1 MTRAHSIADALAA
14 LQPEP
19 GLVLLMCGMAGS
31 GKTTFSQALELR
43 GFARLSID
51 EVMWTRF
58 GRHGIDYPA
67 ADYRSLLERAHAE
80 LSDRLAA
87 VMARRTP
94 AVVDSAFWNRADRDR
109 HKVLV
114 EQAGCRWQIVYMQTP
129 LELVRNRLSQRNF
142 RFDANAPYAITDD
155 ILTRYA
161 AAFEPPLDEGAIVVV
176 P

>member
-1 MTRAHSIADALAA
+1 MTSARPVADALAA

-31 GKTTFSQALELR
+31 GKTTFSQALESR
-43 GFARLSID
+43 GFVRLSID
-51 EVMWTRF
+51 EVMWARF

-67 ADYRSLLERAHAE
+67 ADYRGLLERAHAE
-80 LSDRLAA
+80 LCDQLAV
-87 VMARRTP
+87 VMARRAP
-94 AVVDSAFWNRADRDR
+94 VVVDSAFWSRADRDH
-109 HKVLV
+109 HKALV

-129 LELVRNRLSQRNF
+129 LALVRTRLSQRNF

-155 ILTRYA
+155 VLTRYA
-161 AAFEPPLDEGAIVVV
+161 AAFEPPLDEDPIVVV